1 MNKLLCL
8 FDSPYRGLTPLSAGI
23 HGLIAAGLASM
34 AMSVVMAKHGLPSA
48 PVKRPSEVYQPAEPV
63 VLRKNG
69 YVIYDS
75 HERAEVIA
83 EVWNITPENID
94 SYKRWW

>member
-1 MNKLLCL
+1 MFVTGVARLAIAKFLPVPDDGYSVETSAAHTRLV
-8 FDSPYRGLTPLSAGI
+8 DSTRDT
-23 HGLIAAGLASM
+23 
-34 AMSVVMAKHGLPSA
+34 
-48 PVKRPSEVYQPAEPV
+48 QPV